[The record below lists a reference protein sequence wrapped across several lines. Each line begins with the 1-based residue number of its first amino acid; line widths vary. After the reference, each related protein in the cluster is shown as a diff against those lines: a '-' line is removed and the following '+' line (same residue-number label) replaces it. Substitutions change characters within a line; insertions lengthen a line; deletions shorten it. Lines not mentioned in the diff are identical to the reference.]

1 MKRRRSWQRGMRG
14 QTLGSEDR
22 MIALF
27 EGFAADFQSL
37 STQSFKNGQCQQPFP
52 AFFKSADSCLVLK
65 VFFIC
70 SEDILHDIS
79 VAPVFASDM
88 MMSRFSV

>member
-37 STQSFKNGQCQQPFP
+37 STQSFKMVNVSNLF
-52 AFFKSADSCLVLK
+52 LL
-65 VFFIC
+65 
-70 SEDILHDIS
+70 
-79 VAPVFASDM
+79 
-88 MMSRFSV
+88 FSNLLIHVWF

>member
-22 MIALF
+22 LIALF

-52 AFFKSADSCLVLK
+52 AFLKSADSCLVLK
-65 VFFIC
+65 VFF
-70 SEDILHDIS
+70 SAALKASHTIS
-79 VAPVFASDM
+79 LFSLLSLPVT
-88 MMSRFSV
+88 

>member
-27 EGFAADFQSL
+27 EGFAADFQSGL
-37 STQSFKNGQCQQPFP
+37 CPLE
-52 AFFKSADSCLVLK
+52 ALK
-65 VFFIC
+65 MVNVSNLFLLF
-70 SEDILHDIS
+70 
-79 VAPVFASDM
+79 SDLLI
-88 MMSRFSV
+88 RV